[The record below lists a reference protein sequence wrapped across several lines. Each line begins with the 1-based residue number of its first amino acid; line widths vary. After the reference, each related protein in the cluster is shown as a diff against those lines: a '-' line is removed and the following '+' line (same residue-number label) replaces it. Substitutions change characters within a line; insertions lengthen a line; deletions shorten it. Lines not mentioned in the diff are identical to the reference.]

1 MFHGVAQGDHR
12 SGVDRGT
19 IPAQRLTP
27 TLWVTG
33 FVAHKDTAPAPS
45 DKPAKPWI
53 NCDEFTFAST
63 YESAGMPASMDG
75 VYPAGAGKGGECVNT
90 VVLKDGATWKLQD
103 DRRYA
108 APTWRE
114 TCGRSSMSGWM
125 NQGSMSPFGLGFAKT
140 YRLVDKDPFWIN
152 LGEGFYDACDGT
164 ADVIKCAPTL

>member
-1 MFHGVAQGDHR
+1 
-12 SGVDRGT
+12 
-19 IPAQRLTP
+19 
-27 TLWVTG
+27 
-33 FVAHKDTAPAPS
+33 
-45 DKPAKPWI
+45 
-53 NCDEFTFAST
+53 
-63 YESAGMPASMDG
+63 MPASMDG